1 MGGRR
6 KFKAARFRHLFRS
19 GTLQRLEFKKNF
31 YDALPRVC
39 RDLVAVGRKKLK
51 KNNLHTYR
59 QRGKQGQVVY
69 KTEG

>member
-1 MGGRR
+1 MEVENSKPR
-6 KFKAARFRHLFRS
+6 ALDIYS
-19 GTLQRLEFKKNF
+19 GAVHCNVWNSERIF
-31 YDALPRVC
+31 YDALPRVF